1 MHLVQ
6 AVAPAAAGHGAPGE
20 LIHNDDLQAG
30 RQWQAVAGNG
40 RQWQAVAGS
49 GRQWQAVAGGL
60 LAGQLGSSTAWQSG
74 CTTAQPASQA
84 SMSYPPGIHVL
95 PYAAATACLPASQA
109 SMGPSPRPG
118 SRATGPTHPSI
129 HPPTIH
135 NTALNPPHRSGRC
148 MRHP

>member
-49 GRQWQAVAGGL
+49 GRQWQAVAGGIRKGESQPRQGRWQ
-60 LAGQLGSSTAWQSG
+60 LAAEEGDGLAY
-74 CTTAQPASQA
+74 QP
-84 SMSYPPGIHVL
+84 
-95 PYAAATACLPASQA
+95 
-109 SMGPSPRPG
+109 
-118 SRATGPTHPSI
+118 
-129 HPPTIH
+129 
-135 NTALNPPHRSGRC
+135 
-148 MRHP
+148 